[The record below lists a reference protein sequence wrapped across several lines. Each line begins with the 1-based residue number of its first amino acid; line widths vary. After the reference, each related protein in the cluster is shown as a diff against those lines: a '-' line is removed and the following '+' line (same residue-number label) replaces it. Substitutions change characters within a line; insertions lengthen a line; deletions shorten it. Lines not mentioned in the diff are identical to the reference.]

1 MKKKPIYLWVLL
13 ILSALISVS
22 SLFGMLGP
30 IPSKEVLRAAAAQ
43 KQVAGVSA
51 QQVEDSINYSY
62 RVAEISHSIFNV
74 ALIVLSAI
82 LVVVAIVFL
91 IRKNLQYANYTYVGY
106 VLLAIIGSIYGY
118 VGLQDAV
125 QLVQDESMRLTMS
138 IGSKAVSI
146 FYIVINV
153 LFLALVF
160 YKIWHQQKAL
170 AEEEETEDLA

>member
-13 ILSALISVS
+13 ILSSLLSVS
-22 SLFGMLGP
+22 SLFGMLSP
-30 IPSKEVLRAAAAQ
+30 LPSKETLRASQ
-43 KQVAGVSA
+43 KTIEGISA
-51 QQVEDSINYSY
+51 QQLEDQLNYSY
-62 RVAEISHSIFNV
+62 RVAEATHSIFNM

-82 LVVVAIVFL
+82 LVGVAIIFL

-118 VGLQDAV
+118 VTLQDAV
-125 QLVQDESMRLTMS
+125 QLVHDETMRLGIS
-138 IGSKAVSI
+138 VISQAVSI
-146 FYIVINV
+146 FSIVINV

-160 YKIWHQQKAL
+160 YKMWRQQKAL

>member
-13 ILSALISVS
+13 ILSTLISVS

-30 IPSKEVLRAAAAQ
+30 IPSKEVLRSAQ

-118 VGLQDAV
+118 VTLQDAV
-125 QLVQDESMRLTMS
+125 QLVHDETMRLGIS
-138 IGSKAVSI
+138 VISQAVSI
-146 FYIVINV
+146 LSIVINV

-160 YKIWHQQKAL
+160 YKMWRQQKAL
-170 AEEEETEDLA
+170 AEEEEAENLA

>member
-13 ILSALISVS
+13 ILSALISAT
-22 SLFGMLGP
+22 SLFGMLSP
-30 IPSKEVLRAAAAQ
+30 LPSKEALRAAQ
-43 KQVAGVSA
+43 KTIEGISA
-51 QQVEDSINYSY
+51 QQLEDQLNYTY
-62 RVAEISHSIFNV
+62 RVAEASHSIFNS

-91 IRKNLQYANYTYVGY
+91 VRKNLQYANYTYVGY
-106 VLLAIIGSIYGY
+106 VLLAI
-118 VGLQDAV
+118 
-125 QLVQDESMRLTMS
+125 

-160 YKIWHQQKAL
+160 YKMWRQQKAL
-170 AEEEETEDLA
+170 AEEEETEELA

>member
-13 ILSALISVS
+13 ILSALISAM
-22 SLFGMLGP
+22 SLFGILSP
-30 IPSKEVLRAAAAQ
+30 LPSKEAFRSAQ
-43 KQVAGVSA
+43 KQAAGVSV
-51 QQVEDSINYSY
+51 QQLEDQLNYTY
-62 RVAEISHSIFNV
+62 RVAEASHSIFNV

-118 VGLQDAV
+118 VGFQDAL
-125 QLVQDESMRLTMS
+125 QLVQDETMRLTMG

-160 YKIWHQQKAL
+160 YKIWRQQKAL
-170 AEEEETEDLA
+170 AEEEETEELA

>member
-13 ILSALISVS
+13 ILSALISAT
-22 SLFGMLGP
+22 SLFGMLSP
-30 IPSKEVLRAAAAQ
+30 LPSKETLRAAQ
-43 KQVAGVSA
+43 KQVEGVSA
-51 QQVEDSINYSY
+51 QQLEDQLNYTY
-62 RVAEISHSIFNV
+62 RVAEASHSVLNM

-106 VLLAIIGSIYGY
+106 VLLAIIGSIYSY
-118 VGLQDAV
+118 VTLQDAV
-125 QLVQDESMRLTMS
+125 QLVQDETMRLGIS

-153 LFLALVF
+153 IFLAIVF
-160 YKIWHQQKAL
+160 YKMWRQQKAL
-170 AEEEETEDLA
+170 AEEEETGEFA

>member
-13 ILSALISVS
+13 ILSALISAT
-22 SLFGMLGP
+22 SLFGMLSP
-30 IPSKEVLRAAAAQ
+30 LPSKEALRAAQ

-51 QQVEDSINYSY
+51 QQLEDQLNYTY
-62 RVAEISHSIFNV
+62 RVAESTHSIFNI

-91 IRKNLQYANYTYVGY
+91 VRKNLQYANYTYIGY
-106 VLLAIIGSIYGY
+106 VLLAIIGSIYTY
-118 VGLQDAV
+118 VTLQDAV
-125 QLVQDESMRLTMS
+125 QLLQDETMRLTMS

-160 YKIWHQQKAL
+160 YKMWRQQKAL
-170 AEEEETEDLA
+170 AEEEEAENLA

>member
-1 MKKKPIYLWVLL
+1 M
-13 ILSALISVS
+13 
-22 SLFGMLGP
+22 
-30 IPSKEVLRAAAAQ
+30 
-43 KQVAGVSA
+43 
-51 QQVEDSINYSY
+51 
-62 RVAEISHSIFNV
+62 
-74 ALIVLSAI
+74 IVLSAI

-160 YKIWHQQKAL
+160 YKMWRQQKAL
-170 AEEEETEDLA
+170 AEEEEAENLA

>member
-13 ILSALISVS
+13 ILSALISAM
-22 SLFGMLGP
+22 SLFGILSP
-30 IPSKEVLRAAAAQ
+30 LPSKEAFRSAQ
-43 KQVAGVSA
+43 KQAAGVSA
-51 QQVEDSINYSY
+51 QQLEDQLNYTY
-62 RVAEISHSIFNV
+62 RVAEVSHSIFNI

-118 VGLQDAV
+118 VGFQDAL
-125 QLVQDESMRLTMS
+125 QLVQDESMRLTMG

-146 FYIVINV
+146 FYIVINI

-160 YKIWHQQKAL
+160 YKMWRQQKAL